1 MMTILVILTWVCIAL
16 GFFVNPAFFLLGVI
30 IFLLVAV
37 WWTVLALK
45 QKMDWKTIFIVW
57 AIPII
62 LFLAFGFAVMFFPP
76 LSGEKMTDD

>member
-1 MMTILVILTWVCIAL
+1 MMTILVVLTWVCIAL

-30 IFLLVAV
+30 IFLIVAV

-57 AIPII
+57 SIPII
-62 LFLAFGFAVMFFPP
+62 LFLAFGFAIMYLP
-76 LSGEKMTDD
+76 LLPEERKTDD

>member
-1 MMTILVILTWVCIAL
+1 MMTILVVLTWVCIAL

-30 IFLLVAV
+30 IFLIVAV

-57 AIPII
+57 VNTNYSISSFWLCNYVSSII
-62 LFLAFGFAVMFFPP
+62 ARR
-76 LSGEKMTDD
+76 KKDR